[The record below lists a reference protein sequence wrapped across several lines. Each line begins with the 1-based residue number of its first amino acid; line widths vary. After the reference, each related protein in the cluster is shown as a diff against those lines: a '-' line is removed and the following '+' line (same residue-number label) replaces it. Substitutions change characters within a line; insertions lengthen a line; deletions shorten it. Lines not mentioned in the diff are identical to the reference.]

1 MCEEK
6 TCDCKEVEETPQ
18 EDYLENLVRG
28 REYHRL
34 MEQGFCM
41 AIKAYKAGYEA
52 GRADNETR

>member
-6 TCDCKEVEETPQ
+6 TCDCKEVETTPT

-52 GRADNETR
+52 GRADND

>member
-6 TCDCKEVEETPQ
+6 TCDRKEVETTPT
-18 EDYLENLVRG
+18 EDYLENLIRG

-34 MEQGFCM
+34 MEQGFCL

-52 GRADNETR
+52 GRADND